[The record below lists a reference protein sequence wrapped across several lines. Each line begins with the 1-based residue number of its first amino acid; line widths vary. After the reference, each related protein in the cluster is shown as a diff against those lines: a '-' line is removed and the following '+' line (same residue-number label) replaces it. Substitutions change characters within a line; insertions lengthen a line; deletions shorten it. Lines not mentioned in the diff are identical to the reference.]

1 MKIIRNYA
9 LTKVE
14 ITLTEEELLEAYL
27 EKEHEYNK
35 TCVLDLLDEEDYT
48 NVPDEMV
55 EKIVY
60 GAHLR
65 IDVWSGDFTS
75 TAKGLIEDYK
85 KELAPYKRQQTKY
98 RSFNISYVA
107 PDGRHDVTQLE
118 VVDADQATMYTELF
132 NLFEKFCQ
140 DEYLETCKIDFI
152 REARYEEDD

>member
-27 EKEHEYNK
+27 EKEKEYNK

-48 NVPDEMV
+48 NVPDEIV

-60 GAHLR
+60 EAHMR

-75 TAKGLIEDYK
+75 TAEGLIENYK
-85 KELAPYKRQQTKY
+85 AELAQYKRKQTKY

-107 PDGRHDVTQLE
+107 PDGRHDITQLD
-118 VVDADQATMYTELF
+118 VVDGDQTAMYAELF
-132 NLFEKFCQ
+132 NLFEKFCR
-140 DEYLETCKIDFI
+140 DEYLETCKIEHI
-152 REARYEEDD
+152 QEARYEDD